1 MNKSRYSCLSN
12 HKLHNMFKEENKVF
26 GITTLITLA
35 IIGFFVSLTCFTI
48 VDVGHRGVYVSM
60 GSMSNDLLGEGFHLK
75 APWATV
81 NEIEVKQVTV
91 IGTTQCFSKD
101 LQTIKVTYS
110 CMYAIPQ
117 DKVLTLFQKYSGD
130 PFESLVKPRIEEAV
144 KLAASTLT
152 AEEIVKQREQV
163 KTSSLIEI
171 KKQLEGIVAVSDLP
185 ITNIDLTDMLEKA
198 IEGKQV
204 AEQKALAKEYELQSA
219 NKDAEISIAKAKG
232 EAEAIRIT
240 GEALAKSPT
249 VTLMEA
255 VKKWDGKAPNSLVLP
270 NGSVLPTVPVSQ

>member
-1 MNKSRYSCLSN
+1 MFTEANKAIGVTFLS
-12 HKLHNMFKEENKVF
+12 
-26 GITTLITLA
+26 ILI

-81 NEIEVKQVTV
+81 HEIEVKQVTI
-91 IGTTQCFSKD
+91 IGKTECFSKD
-101 LQTIKVTYS
+101 LQTVKITYS
-110 CMYAIPQ
+110 CMYALPQ

-130 PFESLVKPRIEEAV
+130 PFESLVKPRIEEAI

-152 AEEIVKQREQV
+152 AEAIVKQREQV
-163 KTSSLIEI
+163 KASAVIEI
-171 KKQLEGIVAVSDLP
+171 KKQLEGLVIVNDLP
-185 ITNIDLTDMLEKA
+185 ITNIDLTEMLEKA

-232 EAEAIRIT
+232 EAESIRIT

-249 VTLMEA
+249 VVLMEA
-255 VKKWDGKAPNSLVLP
+255 VKKWDGHAPTSLVLP
-270 NGSVLPTVPVSQ
+270 NSNVLPTVPVSK

>member
-1 MNKSRYSCLSN
+1 
-12 HKLHNMFKEENKVF
+12 MFKEESKAF
-26 GITTLITLA
+26 GITTLIILA
-35 IIGFFVSLTCFTI
+35 VIGFFVSLFCFTI

-75 APWATV
+75 APWATIHK
-81 NEIEVKQVTV
+81 IEVKQVTIV
-91 IGTTQCFSKD
+91 GNTQCFSKD
-101 LQTIKVTYS
+101 LQTVKATYS

-130 PFESLVKPRIEEAV
+130 PFESLVKPRIEEAI

-152 AEEIVKQREQV
+152 AESIVKQREQV
-163 KTSSLIEI
+163 KANALEEV
-171 KKQLEGIVAVSDLP
+171 KKQLEGLVLVSDLP

-204 AEQKALAKEYELQSA
+204 AEQKALAKEYELQAA
-219 NKDAEISIAKAKG
+219 NKDAEISIAKARG

-240 GEALAKSPT
+240 GESLANSPN
-249 VTLMEA
+249 VILMEA
-255 VKKWDGKAPNSLVLP
+255 VKKWDGKAPDSLVLP
-270 NGSVLPTVPVSQ
+270 NGSVFPTVQVSK

>member
-1 MNKSRYSCLSN
+1 
-12 HKLHNMFKEENKVF
+12 MFKNEDNELNPAYIVG
-26 GITTLITLA
+26 GIVLVIVA
-35 IIGFFVSLTCFTI
+35 VIIALRCFTI
-48 VDVGHRGVYVSM
+48 VEVGTRGVYVSM

-75 APWATV
+75 APWASV
-81 NEIEVKQVTV
+81 HKVEVKQVTV
-91 IGTTQCFSKD
+91 VGKTECFSKD
-101 LQTIKVTYS
+101 LQTVKVTYS
-110 CMYAIPQ
+110 CMYAIPS

-130 PFESLVKPRIEEAV
+130 PFEALVKPRIEEAI
-144 KLAASTLT
+144 KLASSTLT
-152 AEEIVKQREQV
+152 GEAIVKQRETV
-163 KTSSLIEI
+163 KASSLAEV
-171 KKQLEGIVAVSDLP
+171 KKQLEGLVIVTDLP

-204 AEQKALAKEYELQSA
+204 AEQKALAKEYELQAA

-255 VKKWDGKAPNSLVLP
+255 VKKWDGHAPQSLVLP
-270 NGSVLPTVPVSQ
+270 NTSVMPTVDIKK

>member
-1 MNKSRYSCLSN
+1 MSYDSE
-12 HKLHNMFKEENKVF
+12 HKADAQFAKV
-26 GITTLITLA
+26 A
-35 IIGFFVSLTCFTI
+35 IILGLLAAALIAVLTCFTI
-48 VDVGHRGVYVSM
+48 VGVGERGVYVSM

-75 APWATV
+75 APWANV
-81 NEIEVKQVTV
+81 HKVVVKQTTV
-91 IGTTQCFSKD
+91 SGKTECFSKD
-101 LQTIKVTYS
+101 LQTVKVTYS
-110 CMYAIPQ
+110 CMYALPQ

-130 PFESLVKPRIEEAV
+130 PFDSLVKPRIEEAV

-152 AEEIVKQREQV
+152 AEAIVKQREQV
-163 KTSSLIEI
+163 KAAALSEI
-171 KKQLEGIVAVSDLP
+171 KKQLEGLIIVNDLP

-204 AEQKALAKEYELQSA
+204 AEQKALAKEYELKSA
-219 NKDAEISIAKAKG
+219 EKDAEISIAKAKG

-255 VKKWDGKAPNSLVLP
+255 VKKWDGHAPQSLVLP
-270 NGSVLPTVPVSQ
+270 NGSVTPTIDIKK

>member
-1 MNKSRYSCLSN
+1 MFTEANKAIGFTS
-12 HKLHNMFKEENKVF
+12 
-26 GITTLITLA
+26 IITLA
-35 IIGFFVSLTCFTI
+35 IIAFFVSLTCFTI
-48 VDVGHRGVYVSM
+48 VDVGQRGVYVSM
-60 GSMSNDLLGEGFHLK
+60 GYMSENLRQEGFHLK
-75 APWATV
+75 APWATIHKV
-81 NEIEVKQVTV
+81 EVKQITV
-91 IGTTQCFSKD
+91 IGKTECFSKD
-101 LQTIKVTYS
+101 LQTVKVTYS

-117 DKVLTLFQKYSGD
+117 EKVLTLFQKYSGD
-130 PFESLVKPRIEEAV
+130 PFESLVKPRIEEAI

-152 AEEIVKQREQV
+152 AESIVKQREAV
-163 KTSSLIEI
+163 KAVALGEI
-171 KKQLEGIVAVSDLP
+171 KKQLEGLIVVSDLP
-185 ITNIDLTDMLEKA
+185 ITNIDLTDLLEKA

-255 VKKWDGKAPNSLVLP
+255 VKKWDGHAPQSLVLP
-270 NGSVLPTVPVSQ
+270 NNGVFPVVPVSK

>member
-1 MNKSRYSCLSN
+1 
-12 HKLHNMFKEENKVF
+12 MFKEESKAL

-60 GSMSNDLLGEGFHLK
+60 GSMSNDLLQEGFHLK
-75 APWATV
+75 APWATIHEV
-81 NEIEVKQVTV
+81 EVKQVTV
-91 IGTTQCFSKD
+91 VGITQCFSKD
-101 LQTIKVTYS
+101 LQTVKATYS

-117 DKVLTLFQKYSGD
+117 EKVLTLFQKYSGD
-130 PFESLVKPRIEEAV
+130 PFESLVKPRIEEAI

-152 AEEIVKQREQV
+152 AESIVKQREQV
-163 KTSSLIEI
+163 KADALAEV
-171 KKQLEGIVAVSDLP
+171 KKQLEGLILVSDLP

-204 AEQKALAKEYELQSA
+204 AEQKALAKEYELQAA

-270 NGSVLPTVPVSQ
+270 NGTVIPTVTVSK

>member
-1 MNKSRYSCLSN
+1 
-12 HKLHNMFKEENKVF
+12 MFKEENKVISFF
-26 GITTLITLA
+26 GLAVIA
-35 IIGFFVSLTCFTI
+35 IIAFFVSLSCFTI
-48 VDVGHRGVYVSM
+48 VDVGYRGVYVSM
-60 GSMSNDLLGEGFHLK
+60 GSMSNTLLEEGFHLK

-81 NEIEVKQVTV
+81 HKIEVKQVTIV
-91 IGTTQCFSKD
+91 GNTECFSKD
-101 LQTIKVTYS
+101 LQTIKITYS
-110 CMYAIPQ
+110 CMYALPQ

-130 PFESLVKPRIEEAV
+130 PFNSLVKPRIEEAI
-144 KLAASTLT
+144 KFAASTLT
-152 AEEIVKQREQV
+152 AEAIVKQREQV
-163 KTSSLIEI
+163 KATALAEI
-171 KKQLEGIVAVSDLP
+171 KKQLEGLVAVSDIP

-204 AEQKALAKEYELQSA
+204 AEQKALAKEYELQAA

-255 VKKWDGKAPNSLVLP
+255 VKKWDGHAPNSLVLP
-270 NGSVLPTVPVSQ
+270 NNSVIPTVPVSK

>member
-1 MNKSRYSCLSN
+1 ML
-12 HKLHNMFKEENKVF
+12 KETEGK
-26 GITTLITLA
+26 A
-35 IIGFFVSLTCFTI
+35 IGFISLTALIVIGLIVSLTCFTI

-75 APWATV
+75 APWATIHKV
-81 NEIEVKQVTV
+81 EVKQVTV
-91 IGTTQCFSKD
+91 VGTTQCFSKD
-101 LQTIKVTYS
+101 LQTIKATYS

-130 PFESLVKPRIEEAV
+130 PFDSLVKPRIEEAV

-163 KTSSLIEI
+163 KTSALVEI
-171 KKQLEGIVAVSDLP
+171 KKQLEGLISVSDLP

-204 AEQKALAKEYELQSA
+204 AEQKALAKEYELQAA

-255 VKKWDGKAPNSLVLP
+255 VKKWDGHAPNSLVLP
-270 NGSVLPTVPVSQ
+270 NNSVIPTVQVSK

>member
-1 MNKSRYSCLSN
+1 MAYRNSMEPETSEQRSN
-12 HKLHNMFKEENKVF
+12 YAVAGTAL
-26 GITTLITLA
+26 LIAGGL
-35 IIGFFVSLTCFTI
+35 LTVVLLFTCWTI
-48 VDVGHRGVYVSM
+48 VGVGERGVYVSM

-81 NEIEVKQVTV
+81 HKVEVKQVTV
-91 IGTTQCFSKD
+91 KGNTECFSKD
-101 LQTIKVTYS
+101 LQTVKVTYS

-117 DKVLTLFQKYSGD
+117 DKVLTLFQKYAGD
-130 PFESLVKPRIEEAV
+130 PFDSLVKPRIEEAL
-144 KLAASTLT
+144 KFASSTLT
-152 AEEIVKQREQV
+152 AESIVKQREQV
-163 KTSSLIEI
+163 KAVALAEV
-171 KKQLEGIVAVSDLP
+171 KKQLEGLVIVNDLP

-255 VKKWDGKAPNSLVLP
+255 VKKWDGHAPQSLVLP
-270 NGSVLPTVPVSQ
+270 NASVLPTVSVSK

>member
-1 MNKSRYSCLSN
+1 
-12 HKLHNMFKEENKVF
+12 MFKEESKAF
-26 GITTLITLA
+26 GITTLIILA

-60 GSMSNDLLGEGFHLK
+60 GSMSNDLLQEGFHLK
-75 APWATV
+75 APWATIHEV
-81 NEIEVKQVTV
+81 EVKQVTV
-91 IGTTQCFSKD
+91 VGNTQCFSKD
-101 LQTIKVTYS
+101 LQTVKATYS

-117 DKVLTLFQKYSGD
+117 EKVLTLFQKYSGD
-130 PFESLVKPRIEEAV
+130 PFESLVKPRIEEAI

-152 AEEIVKQREQV
+152 AESIVKQREQV
-163 KTSSLIEI
+163 KADALAEV
-171 KKQLEGIVAVSDLP
+171 KKQLEGLVLVSDLP

-204 AEQKALAKEYELQSA
+204 AEQKALAKEYELQAA

-255 VKKWDGKAPNSLVLP
+255 VKKWDGHAPNSLVLP
-270 NGSVLPTVPVSQ
+270 NNSVLPTVPVSK

>member
-1 MNKSRYSCLSN
+1 MTY
-12 HKLHNMFKEENKVF
+12 EEKQETDRRNFLKIA
-26 GITTLITLA
+26 GLITATVILIILA
-35 IIGFFVSLTCFTI
+35 LTSFTI
-48 VDVGHRGVYVSM
+48 VGVGERGVYVSM
-60 GSMSNDLLGEGFHLK
+60 GSMSNDLQGEGIHLK
-75 APWATV
+75 APWAGIHKV
-81 NEIEVKQVTV
+81 NVKQVTV
-91 IGTTQCFSKD
+91 VGKTECFSKD
-101 LQTIKVTYS
+101 LQTVKVTYS

-130 PFESLVKPRIEEAV
+130 PFDSLVKPRIEEAI
-144 KLAASTLT
+144 KLASSTLT
-152 AEEIVKQREQV
+152 AEAIVKQRETV
-163 KTSSLIEI
+163 KAASLAEV
-171 KKQLEGIVAVSDLP
+171 KKQLEGLVIVADLP

-204 AEQKALAKEYELQSA
+204 AEQKALAKEYELQAA

-255 VKKWDGKAPNSLVLP
+255 VKKWDGHAPQSLVLP
-270 NGSVLPTVPVSQ
+270 NTSVTPTIDIKK